1 MAKKSN
7 SYFNDF
13 IQMIKLSCEA
23 AECLRSSLKEF
34 KPEQLAQH
42 RKTMHQIEHNEDNL
56 KHEIMQ
62 RLVKEFLPPIDR
74 EDIILLA
81 NELDNITDNIEE
93 VLIYMYMYNVQEVRP
108 QALILADVI
117 LRCCQT
123 LEKALG
129 EFANF
134 RKSNNLMNDIVEIN
148 TIEEEGDKIYIEA
161 VRELY
166 LQEKDPVLILTW
178 SKLFDIME
186 ECCDACEH
194 TANVMESII
203 MKNS

>member
-1 MAKKSN
+1 MAKKNS
-7 SYFNDF
+7 SYFDDF
-13 IQMIKLSCEA
+13 IHMIDYSCEA
-23 AECLRSSLKEF
+23 AECLRSSF
-34 KPEQLAQH
+34 KGFQPAGVDEY
-42 RKTMHQIEHNEDNL
+42 RRTMHKIENDEDEL
-56 KHEIMQ
+56 KHEIMNK
-62 RLVKEFLPPIDR
+62 LVKEFLPPIDR

-81 NELDNITDNIEE
+81 NELDNITDKIED
-93 VLIYMYMYNVQEVRP
+93 VLIYMYMYNITAIRP
-108 QALILADVI
+108 PALILTDVI

-123 LEKALG
+123 LKRALG

-166 LQEKDPVLILTW
+166 QTEKDPVLILTW
-178 SKLFDIME
+178 SKIFDIME

-194 TANVMESII
+194 AANAIESVV